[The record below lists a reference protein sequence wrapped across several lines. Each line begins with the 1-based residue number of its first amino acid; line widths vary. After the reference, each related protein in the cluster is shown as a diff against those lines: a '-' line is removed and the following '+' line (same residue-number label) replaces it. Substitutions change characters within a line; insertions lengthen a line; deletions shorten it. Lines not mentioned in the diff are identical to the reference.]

1 MKVFDSLY
9 ASVDKDTRSTILN
22 LFQIEGLLKLNIV
35 KTQTQEGGDDCGL
48 FAIATATAL
57 AFGTDPS
64 SSDIR
69 AHLFK
74 CFEGRHDTF
83 SNHSLSHHLIQLQ

>member
-1 MKVFDSLY
+1 MRLLTG
-9 ASVDKDTRSTILN
+9 DTRSTILN

-57 AFGTDPS
+57 AFGTDPLPFQQ
-64 SSDIR
+64 SDMR

-74 CFEGRHDTF
+74 CFEGRHMTPF
-83 SNHSLSHHLIQLQ
+83 STIH